1 MVFVDYCGL
10 LDEMVMNQRK
20 HPARVA
26 GLLYLLVAITG
37 AFGIAVVPFT
47 LIARGDATSTADR
60 IRSSEWLFRLGMT
73 SELIAATAY
82 ILLAIALYRLFR
94 RVNEEQARLM
104 VTLVLVSVP
113 ISYLNVLNELAALVL
128 LSGPDFLS
136 VFTRPQLDALALL
149 FLGLHSQ
156 GFVVA
161 SIFWGLWL
169 LPLGALVIGSGFA
182 PRLLGYLLILAG
194 LAYVV
199 DSFTSMLLPRYRPLV
214 AVVAP
219 LLEGVGE
226 LSMVAWLLI
235 TSANE
240 RSLDGPDRRS
250 G

>member
-1 MVFVDYCGL
+1 
-10 LDEMVMNQRK
+10 
-20 HPARVA
+20 
-26 GLLYLLVAITG
+26 
-37 AFGIAVVPFT
+37 
-47 LIARGDATSTADR
+47 
-60 IRSSEWLFRLGMT
+60 
-73 SELIAATAY
+73 
-82 ILLAIALYRLFR
+82 
-94 RVNEEQARLM
+94 M